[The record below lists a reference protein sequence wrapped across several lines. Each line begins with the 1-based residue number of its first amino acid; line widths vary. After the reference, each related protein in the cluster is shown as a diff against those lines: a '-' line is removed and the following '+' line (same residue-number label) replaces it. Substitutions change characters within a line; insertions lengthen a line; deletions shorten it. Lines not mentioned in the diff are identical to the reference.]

1 MQADYGITVDVVD
14 LGVHAGPAPNTNACQ
29 WLSAVAGLSRVQTD
43 RADVADVDLWDAI
56 ANDVAAVGLLNPIQ
70 LQAPNRRSRQ
80 DSVGA
85 AADFLRGHVCAAM
98 ATAVGQERW
107 MPFFA
112 QHFLQL
118 KEQNPHGGGAK
129 LLPIPQ
135 GANAGDYGRHLAALR
150 TRDFA
155 DHLTLIEIAERLRVC
170 IMIIPSRPDWNVAT
184 IDPAGVG
191 EARRIF
197 LGNNDVHYVWLRQ
210 RA

>member
-1 MQADYGITVDVVD
+1 MQ
-14 LGVHAGPAPNTNACQ
+14 
-29 WLSAVAGLSRVQTD
+29 RD

-56 ANDVAAVGLLNPIQ
+56 ADDVAAVGLLNPIQ
-70 LQAPNRRSRQ
+70 LQAPNRRSLQ
-80 DSVGA
+80 DSDGA

-98 ATAVGQERW
+98 ATAAGQARW

-112 QHFLQL
+112 QHFAQV
-118 KEQNPHGGGAK
+118 KEQNPHRGGAK
-129 LLPIPQ
+129 LLPIPRP
-135 GANAGDYGRHLAALR
+135 ANAGDYRQHLAGLR

-170 IMIIPSRPDWNVAT
+170 IAIIPSRPEWNVPL